1 MQGLFME
8 VDDNDDD
15 DANLAD
21 KKLDALLLTSTHVTD
36 FGVALGFQ
44 ELDGRSILEHSLS
57 QLLLAGIDRVVLAV
71 AASSDTQRHV
81 EQSALF
87 SRMHIVFLEV
97 VPSVL
102 DSIPETVLAARH
114 LFAGHFLIHAA
125 DRVFDMALLKKF
137 DAFHRT
143 HHRVSVLVESDLA
156 VAARMPPSTVT
167 RIAMAT
173 DPYNILELSFG
184 VVPVGNC
191 VLPGDISLE
200 GSAGDEYV
208 LAIPTAPTPSS
219 TLPRT
224 SSTASSPLLRRLS
237 PRKSAFLVPQHE
249 SDGHTRSFLLAVPV
263 DRTNEPLIHPP
274 TLRSTL
280 RRLSALPSDVKDV
293 TLEASM
299 VGGMMAM
306 QLTVTKQVPWVGFV
320 ILAGALLSVSAQGAA
335 LQMLAAVPPL
345 VKMVWRYFGSSV
357 LFGCLTW
364 WLDGGLPP
372 PPSGSWVIVGRETLL
387 CSAAYVVFS
396 ATFIWA
402 LDHTSV
408 GHAYIFTN
416 SHSILLVVGKCM
428 FGHPVAGLEAAGAF
442 LGIAGGVITSA
453 DHESTNTA
461 TNGASQHPPTL
472 EGDIVAFVGAIGG
485 VAYLIYAKR
494 LQELLGVRL
503 FCFCLFTT
511 TWMLLLPLLWIMQ
524 EDLTWS
530 SDPVVGFYGW
540 THHLG
545 IEGVLVVVVS
555 ACGTMGFITS
565 MKYFPPLVVSVTMLL
580 EPIVATII
588 CIIVGTATTPGWVTF
603 VGGSVVVAGTLLVIC
618 STSNTAEVTNIS
630 EAMVVQSH
638 DNGSTPKGYGA
649 CS

>member
-1 MQGLFME
+1 MPIKLHHVGRAIADYNGVDIGLYIVSSKVFI
-8 VDDNDDD
+8 VLDNLVHGVGSLSFPES
-15 DANLAD
+15 LAFGFQRVYAMATTPPSD
-21 KKLDALLLTSTHVTD
+21 LW
-36 FGVALGFQ
+36 FGVDSHDQMVHTVEHDLVRRLA
-44 ELDGRSILEHSLS
+44 ILSPEATAMPSSPPASSSPPPPLKRRASL
-57 QLLLAGIDRVVLAV
+57 VLAV
-71 AASSDTQRHV
+71 TSSKDQPHAKIDMRRPSSRRSDAVEAFQGFVVHV
-81 EQSALF
+81 PHLQ
-87 SRMHIVFLEV
+87 
-97 VPSVL
+97 PS
-102 DSIPETVLAARH
+102 ETHPL
-114 LFAGHFLIHAA
+114 
-125 DRVFDMALLKKF
+125 
-137 DAFHRT
+137 
-143 HHRVSVLVESDLA
+143 
-156 VAARMPPSTVT
+156 
-167 RIAMAT
+167 
-173 DPYNILELSFG
+173 NQELSLG

-200 GSAGDEYV
+200 GRAGDEYV

-224 SSTASSPLLRRLS
+224 SSSASSPLLRRLS

-299 VGGMMAM
+299 VGGMMEM

-335 LQMLAAVPPL
+335 LQMLTAVPPL

-364 WLDGGLPP
+364 WLDGGLPS
-372 PPSGSWVIVGRETLL
+372 PPSGSWVIVGRDTLL

-428 FGHPVAGLEAAGAF
+428 FGQPVAGLEAAGAF

-485 VAYLIYAKR
+485 VAYLIYAKT

-511 TWMLLLPLLWIMQ
+511 TWVLLLPLLWIMQ

-530 SDPVVGFYGW
+530 SDPVVGLFGW

-580 EPIVATII
+580 EPIVATIM

-603 VGGSVVVAGTLLVIC
+603 VGGSVVIAGTLLVIC

-630 EAMVVQSH
+630 EAMVVQSQ
-638 DNGSTPKGYGA
+638 DNGGTPKGYGA